1 MKRSIDVHVGWR
13 MRQRRWLLGMSL
25 QHLGDQVG
33 IKFQQIQKY
42 ETGANR
48 ISASRMWEIAG
59 AMGVP
64 MSYFFEGIDGRTSEM
79 DEVRDKILAD
89 REAVDLVRA
98 VCGIPKEN
106 RPHFIALA
114 CALGDPA

>member
-1 MKRSIDVHVGWR
+1 MVG
-13 MRQRRWLLGMSL
+13 MTQRQ
-25 QHLGDQVG
+25 LGDKVG

-42 ETGANR
+42 ESGANR

-64 MSYFFEGIDGRTSEM
+64 MSYFFEGIEGRTPEM
-79 DEVRDKILAD
+79 EEVRDKILAD
-89 REAVDLVRA
+89 KEAMDLVRA

-106 RPHFIALA
+106 RQHFIDLA
-114 CALGDPA
+114 CTLGDAA

>member
-1 MKRSIDVHVGWR
+1 M
-13 MRQRRWLLGMSL
+13 
-25 QHLGDQVG
+25 QHLSNKVG
-33 IKFQQIQKY
+33 GNFQQLQRY
-42 ETGANR
+42 ESGANR

-64 MSYFFEGIDGRTSEM
+64 MSYFFEGIDGRTPEM

-106 RPHFIALA
+106 RQNFIDLA

>member
-1 MKRSIDVHVGWR
+1 MRDSIDIHVGWR
-13 MRQRRWLLGMSL
+13 MRQRRWFLGLSL
-25 QHLGDQVG
+25 QELSNKVG
-33 IKFQQIQKY
+33 RNFQQLQKY
-42 ETGANR
+42 ESGANR

-106 RPHFIALA
+106 RQHFIDLA